1 MGSYEETELFK
12 KHNRLIYLVI
22 NRLGLTLNED
32 LFQTGSIGL
41 LQAIRTFEPN
51 KGTFSTYA
59 TKCIANSIIRT
70 YNVNKR
76 KTLFNDSAISLD
88 EIVYENSKDRSKVRL
103 MDTIADDKY
112 EISEQLYEL
121 TGCHTFDKFI
131 TNIKQLNIL
140 SEFEMKALHLHLL
153 GYSHIEIGEILNKT
167 QSTANRAYQ
176 RALNK
181 IRKYYHII

>member
-1 MGSYEETELFK
+1 MDTNKETEMFN

-22 NRLGLTLNED
+22 SKLGLIPNED

-41 LQAIRTFEPN
+41 LQAIRTYESD

-59 TKCIANSIIRT
+59 TKCIANSIISV

-76 KTLFNDSAISLD
+76 KALFNDSTISLD
-88 EIVYENSKDRSKVRL
+88 EIVYENSKDGSKVLL

-153 GYSHIEIGEILNKT
+153 GYSHIEIGEILNKR
-167 QSTANRAYQ
+167 QSNAGRAYW
-176 RALNK
+176 RALDK